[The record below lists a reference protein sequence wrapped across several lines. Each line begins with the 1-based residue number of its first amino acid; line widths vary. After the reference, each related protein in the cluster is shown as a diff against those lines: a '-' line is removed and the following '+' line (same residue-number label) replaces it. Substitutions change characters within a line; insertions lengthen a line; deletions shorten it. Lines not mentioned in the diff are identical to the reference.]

1 MGGEFDDVTR
11 SMTIDEL
18 GNVYTTGRFK
28 GIVDFDPGIGV
39 YDLTASGSTDMFI
52 SKIDTYGNFIWAKR
66 FGGNSAVVSYSIKL
80 DNLGN
85 IYNTG
90 HFDSTTDFDPGFG
103 VFNLNSSGYFDV
115 FVSKLDNDG
124 NFLWAKKM
132 GGSNQNYGTEVGLD
146 DLGNIYLTG
155 HFRETVD
162 FDPGVGTFNLTSSG
176 DLDVFVTK
184 LDEFG
189 DFVWAR
195 KIGGSGSDLTPA
207 NLVDGPGNIYY
218 TGSFLGTVDFDPSIL
233 VNNFTSSGNEDIFIT
248 KLDAEGNFK
257 WAKTIGS
264 VSVDKGWKID
274 LDASNNLYITG
285 NFTEIV
291 DFDPDAGVFNLTS
304 AGNEDV
310 FILKLDSLGNFI
322 WAIAMGGLNNDIGK
336 GISIDNHGDVYT
348 IGNFQETADL
358 DPSSATF
365 NLTSFGSDDIFI
377 SKLDSSG
384 NFIWAVQLGGSSVE
398 NAISIEIDEQGYIYT
413 AGDFQGSVDFDQ
425 SNETFNL
432 TSAGSSDFFIQ
443 KMSQSLSLSISNN
456 SISCFGAENGSA
468 WVSTFNGIPPYS
480 YLWSPGGST
489 NDTIFNLSPGTYT
502 VTVTD
507 SMGTIIVDS
516 VVVSQP
522 NLLTVSIEA
531 ANDTICNGTN
541 IYLNTYTNGGSAPY
555 NYLWS
560 TNSVD
565 TLSSLNTY
573 FNFSQ
578 FVEVSI
584 SDANN
589 CTVAD
594 SIFITVQNPPLLVS
608 SSDTCICLGNT
619 ATIIASGTPSYLWNT
634 GDTTSVISV
643 SPSTST
649 NYIVSYTDGIC
660 SVSDTTFVC
669 VYPSISAT
677 VAIINSIS
685 CNGEND
691 GAASVFVQGGI
702 PPYSYLWLPGGS
714 VNDSL
719 FNLSTGIYTVSIT
732 DSSCNI
738 VTDSITITEPN
749 LLTVAVFAEND
760 TVCLGNNIGLIA
772 TSNGGTLPYSYLWS
786 TNIADTLSSV
796 IADLNLSQFVEVSI
810 SDMNNCA
817 AFDSIFITIQNPPL
831 LVSTSDTCICFGDTA
846 LISAS
851 GVPSYFWNTGDSTAT
866 IIASPIVTT
875 AFIVSYTDGICSV
888 SDTTIVCVNPIP
900 FVTASDDTSMAYNA
914 SVILNAFG
922 DSPFYWSPSNSLS
935 CNNCSSTIATPEIST
950 TYTVAVTNAFG
961 CSAKDTVNVEVYF
974 YVITIPNIITPNND
988 AINDVFKIVGLPQN
1002 SIISIFN
1009 RWGNELLTSTNY
1021 QNNWATTT
1029 DGVYYYILNTP
1040 DGKFYNG
1047 AFQVN
1052 GN

>member
-1 MGGEFDDVTR
+1 MKSNFILFLIYSLSIFYFNSPLKSQSWVTLESGTNDFLLGVSAPSENTCYCSGKFGTLIKTTDGGCTWVNQVSESNQDLYSILFTDNNTGYAVGNAGAAMKTIDGGENWTAMAVGNDLYSFRHIFFVNSSIGFIT
-11 SMTIDEL
+11 SGLASNEGTIFKTVDAGANWYIVNEPTSWAIYSTYFTSENIGYFNAWGGDIYKTL
-18 GNVYTTGRFK
+18 DGGESWNYLNNMEALTTGVIRFTS
-28 GIVDFDPGIGV
+28 D
-39 YDLTASGSTDMFI
+39 
-52 SKIDTYGNFIWAKR
+52 DTGLI
-66 FGGNSAVVSYSIKL
+66 
-80 DNLGN
+80 
-85 IYNTG
+85 
-90 HFDSTTDFDPGFG
+90 
-103 VFNLNSSGYFDV
+103 
-115 FVSKLDNDG
+115 
-124 NFLWAKKM
+124 
-132 GGSNQNYGTEVGLD
+132 VGLYGKIKGTNNGGANWITVNNGTSD
-146 DLGNIYLTG
+146 YLTG
-155 HFRETVD
+155 LDFYDSNHGFAVGGIDGFATAKMLETND
-162 FDPGVGTFNLTSSG
+162 GGYTWN
-176 DLDVFVTK
+176 DVT
-184 LDEFG
+184 
-189 DFVWAR
+189 
-195 KIGGSGSDLTPA
+195 
-207 NLVDGPGNIYY
+207 
-218 TGSFLGTVDFDPSIL
+218 
-233 VNNFTSSGNEDIFIT
+233 
-248 KLDAEGNFK
+248 
-257 WAKTIGS
+257 
-264 VSVDKGWKID
+264 
-274 LDASNNLYITG
+274 LDASIPSLFRID
-285 NFTEIV
+285 FV
-291 DFDPDAGVFNLTS
+291 DGTNVGYAVGCNGT
-304 AGNEDV
+304 
-310 FILKLDSLGNFI
+310 ILKYSSLPI
-322 WAIAMGGLNNDIGK
+322 C
-336 GISIDNHGDVYT
+336 S
-348 IGNFQETADL
+348 
-358 DPSSATF
+358 
-365 NLTSFGSDDIFI
+365 NL
-377 SKLDSSG
+377 
-384 NFIWAVQLGGSSVE
+384 ALG
-398 NAISIEIDEQGYIYT
+398 T
-413 AGDFQGSVDFDQ
+413 R
-425 SNETFNL
+425 
-432 TSAGSSDFFIQ
+432 
-443 KMSQSLSLSISNN
+443 
-456 SISCFGAENGSA
+456 SISCFGANDGVA
-468 WVSTFNGIPPYS
+468 WIANNDGIPPYT
-480 YLWSPGGST
+480 YIWSPGGST
-489 NDTIFNLSPGTYT
+489 NDTIFNLSPGTYI
-502 VTVTD
+502 VAVTD
-507 SMGTIIVDS
+507 STGTIVVDS

-522 NLLTVSIEA
+522 DLLTVSIEA

-555 NYLWS
+555 NYIWT

-565 TLSSLNTY
+565 TLSSVNTY
-573 FNFSQ
+573 LNFSQ

-935 CNNCSSTIATPEIST
+935 CNNCSSTIATPDIST

-961 CSAKDTVNVEVYF
+961 CSAQDTVNVEVYF

-988 AINDVFKIVGLPQN
+988 AMNDVFEIVGLPQN

-1009 RWGNELLTSTNY
+1009 RWGNELLNSNNY